1 MSDMQ
6 YRKPFDMR
14 FVFKVTVR
22 HMRKCID
29 NSLDKTFN
37 RIKEF
42 EGNVEKS
49 NEIFKTLSMLHSMR
63 NQLDL
68 ITDQTGEENELKRA
82 AQ

>member
-1 MSDMQ
+1 MSNMQ
-6 YRKPFDMR
+6 YSKPFDMR

-29 NSLDKTFN
+29 NSLEKTFN

-49 NEIFKTLSMLHSMR
+49 TEIFKTLAMLHSMR
-63 NQLDL
+63 NQLDS
-68 ITDQTGEENELKRA
+68 IVDRTGEDNGTQRSG
-82 AQ
+82 Q